1 MVVVKL
7 EVNMESKPEEKNA
20 KKGFFSRLIDKL
32 DKKLQEKANSS
43 SCCCNKSNDK
53 GSKSC
58 CS

>member
-1 MVVVKL
+1 
-7 EVNMESKPEEKNA
+7 MESKPEEKNA

-53 GSKSC
+53 GNKSC